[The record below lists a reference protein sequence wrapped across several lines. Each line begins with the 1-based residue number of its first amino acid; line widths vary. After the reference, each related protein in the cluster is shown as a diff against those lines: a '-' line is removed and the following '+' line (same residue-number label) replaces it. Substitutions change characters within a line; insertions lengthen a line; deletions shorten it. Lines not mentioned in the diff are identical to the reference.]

1 LTNFRFSVDCAGND
15 FGKEPMSNPEYKT
28 VEKSCEI
35 TVNLGSMQFIK
46 IKSQASQ
53 TFLVADSNDLRAKE
67 DLMWSDIG
75 VDLRRGLVSTLSE
88 MGKTTEA
95 DKEFFDLCKAK
106 VSGGKTT
113 QEKSQ

>member
-1 LTNFRFSVDCAGND
+1 
-15 FGKEPMSNPEYKT
+15 MSNPEHVGKRGEAPLHKA

-35 TVNLGSMQFIK
+35 TVNLGNMQFIK

-53 TFLVADSNDLRAKE
+53 TFQSADDKDLRTKE

-75 VDLRRGLVSTLSE
+75 IDLRRGLVSTLSE